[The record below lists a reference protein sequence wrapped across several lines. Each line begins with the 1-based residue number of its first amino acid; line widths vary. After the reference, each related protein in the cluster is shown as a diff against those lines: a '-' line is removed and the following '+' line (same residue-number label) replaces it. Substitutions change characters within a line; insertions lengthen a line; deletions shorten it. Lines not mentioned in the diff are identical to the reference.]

1 MYVGFKRAKTVE
13 VARQQC
19 EELVVVVLREDLSSL
34 NLSLGDVAH
43 AALCSRVLAASG
55 SFGVV
60 AGFGASYSMVA
71 ACFTA
76 ARLRI
81 R

>member
-1 MYVGFKRAKTVE
+1 ME

-19 EELVVVVLREDLSSL
+19 EELVVVVFSEDLSSL

-43 AALCSRVLAASG
+43 DALSSRVLAARG
-55 SFGVV
+55 SFGAV
-60 AGFGASYSMVA
+60 AGFGASYSM
-71 ACFTA
+71 TA
-76 ARLRI
+76 ASFAVASLRI